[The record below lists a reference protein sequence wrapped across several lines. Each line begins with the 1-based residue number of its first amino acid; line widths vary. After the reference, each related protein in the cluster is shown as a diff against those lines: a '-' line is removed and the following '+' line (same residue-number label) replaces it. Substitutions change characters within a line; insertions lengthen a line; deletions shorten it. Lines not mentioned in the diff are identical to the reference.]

1 MMEYIVAIL
10 KVTFV
15 KEREDFNG
23 IMDKYMRV
31 VGEMERRMDLD
42 CGKAIMEIAM
52 RVSGSMAG
60 KMVLELISIE
70 LVPIR
75 DSLRIVLNME
85 MESSFLPMEIIIKAY
100 MKKENLMELE
110 DMIGAMAATMRVILL
125 MVIAM
130 VKANFTRKTEF
141 ITKVKALIS

>member
-1 MMEYIVAIL
+1 
-10 KVTFV
+10 
-15 KEREDFNG
+15 
-23 IMDKYMRV
+23 
-31 VGEMERRMDLD
+31 
-42 CGKAIMEIAM
+42 
-52 RVSGSMAG
+52 
-60 KMVLELISIE
+60 
-70 LVPIR
+70 
-75 DSLRIVLNME
+75 